1 MELPTLKKFIQFR
14 RSLYVVQVIKVGDML
29 IKYDVRAI
37 RLGLR
42 MPAKYLEQVSSP
54 LFFVFQPIG
63 IMPPI
68 AAHAEC

>member
-1 MELPTLKKFIQFR
+1 MMHIPMIDWGPFFHNPA
-14 RSLYVVQVIKVGDML
+14 SLESRIKSITHKNAMD
-29 IKYDVRAI
+29 RNQ
-37 RLGLR
+37 
-42 MPAKYLEQVSSP
+42 YLSFP